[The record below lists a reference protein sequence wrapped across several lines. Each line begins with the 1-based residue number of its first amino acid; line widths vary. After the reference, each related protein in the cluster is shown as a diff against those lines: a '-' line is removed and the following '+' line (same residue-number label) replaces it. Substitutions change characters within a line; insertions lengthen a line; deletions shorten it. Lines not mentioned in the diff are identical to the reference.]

1 MNPVD
6 DTLARVFAYDAV
18 DLAANRAGQL
28 SPDQR
33 AMFTAAAHSA
43 RRRPPVIMSMLVLTM
58 VALFGLLAVQGAV
71 PRQQLAL
78 AGGAV
83 AMFVALIG
91 MISMLNFRQANKM
104 EHMQVLVTQGVAVIS
119 SLGFDGHSRLEVG
132 GVRFNIMSGD
142 IDFFRTDIVYR
153 IYHAYIGVGTPVIL
167 SLETVRSRSY

>member
-18 DLAANRAGQL
+18 DLAANRASQL

-33 AMFTAAAHSA
+33 SMFTAAAHRA
-43 RRRPPVIMSMLVLTM
+43 RKRPPVIMGILVLVM
-58 VALFGLLAVQGAV
+58 VALFGFLAAQGVV
-71 PRQQLAL
+71 PEQQLAL

-91 MISMLNFRQANKM
+91 AISMLNYRQADKM
-104 EHMQVLVTQGVAVIS
+104 EHMQVLVTQGFPVIS
-119 SLGFDGHSRLEVG
+119 SLGYDGHSRLEVG

-142 IDFFRTDIVYR
+142 IDSFRADTVYR
-153 IYHAYIGVGTPVIL
+153 IYHAYIGVGTAVVL
-167 SLETVRSRSY
+167 SLETVR